1 MLKTGDVVVVRKG
14 APCGIREDWWNVM
27 MDKFSDGTNF
37 YVVRVDEDAE
47 GFVHLKDV
55 YNHGIKVG
63 GKNDYDIEDFTW
75 HSSWLQGVN
84 VASEAEVAKKPG
96 LYYSDRHEIIPQ
108 QPGES
113 DKAYLRRIL
122 GGR

>member
-1 MLKTGDVVVVRKG
+1 MLKTGDVVVVRKE
-14 APCGIREDWWNVM
+14 APCNERTDWWNNL
-27 MDKFSDGTNF
+27 MDDFKDGVNF

-47 GFVHLKDV
+47 GFVHLKDT
-55 YNHGIKVG
+55 YNHGLMVG
-63 GKNDYDIEDFTW
+63 GHQYSIEDFTW